1 MWVKKKNTQIYEKG
15 KLMGLDI
22 TFKQRKKLICPKCGE
37 IVGHTEVSEVMCGGR
52 TWYPLL
58 ESFGYYVPYEQRT
71 EENNW
76 CGKDMTLTAEQAD
89 EAYRFV
95 KKNRDMYDSDGVAML
110 IASARYE
117 NDDIVVNAD
126 W

>member
-1 MWVKKKNTQIYEKG
+1 
-15 KLMGLDI
+15 MGLDI
-22 TFKQRKKLICPKCGE
+22 RFTQRKKMICHKCGE
-37 IVGHTEVSEVMCGGR
+37 IVGHTDVNAVCGGGR
-52 TWYPLL
+52 GWYPLL
-58 ESFGYYVPYEQRT
+58 ESFGYYVPYEERT
-71 EENNW
+71 DGNDW
-76 CGKDMTLTAEQAD
+76 YGKDMTLTADQAD

-95 KKNRDMYDSDGVAML
+95 KKHDLYDSDSVAML